1 MHVVI
6 TGANS
11 YIGAALTHFLIEHP
25 HLDGQLITR
34 LTRTD
39 LHPPA
44 LKAAPDWVYQ
54 IARKTPP
61 FRAEM
66 NSADALASSY
76 PLCVSC
82 CSMSCRTISIGAPPP
97 LAAKTK

>member
-39 LHPPA
+39 LHLPA
-44 LKAAPDWVYQ
+44 LKAAPD
-54 IARKTPP
+54 
-61 FRAEM
+61 
-66 NSADALASSY
+66 
-76 PLCVSC
+76 
-82 CSMSCRTISIGAPPP
+82 
-97 LAAKTK
+97 

>member
-1 MHVVI
+1 MPTRSMHHPKEKRMHVVI

-39 LHPPA
+39 LHLPA
-44 LKAAPDWVYQ
+44 LKAAPD
-54 IARKTPP
+54 
-61 FRAEM
+61 
-66 NSADALASSY
+66 
-76 PLCVSC
+76 
-82 CSMSCRTISIGAPPP
+82 
-97 LAAKTK
+97 